1 VAGEKREGLYS
12 FGQKD
17 REVTERGMREVVVG
31 SLWQL
36 LCQVKRK
43 LYWFWERKS
52 KARGRRPVLIFGRD
66 RENLGLYVPFF

>member
-43 LYWFWERKS
+43 ALLVMGEKIQS
-52 KARGRRPVLIFGRD
+52 KGGDDLFLFLVKIGKI
-66 RENLGLYVPFF
+66 